1 MFGTPL
7 RLGRPVLF
15 LIVFFLVNIFVVVAK
30 NNHGHDVVG
39 GTNHG
44 RSSFPVN
51 QQTVLSPTIKRVD
64 TEYSINQQ
72 QQQETNETN
81 NKDNDDASFLLA
93 AANKNNPI
101 EEEEEHEIIHSEVVY
116 SRWRKVIRRVVRMP
130 KGNIVDYDIVDQQ
143 GAGAVIIFAWDT
155 KTKTATLVREYNPGC
170 HRVLGGLAAGL
181 VEHGEK
187 HEGGDPLVAA
197 HHELEEECHLGG
209 GIWHRLTTR
218 PIAMDKYVVTEI
230 TAYLVLDAQHVPNP
244 KPLDAEEDI
253 EIVRGVTVPEIL
265 EMIRQGDMNL
275 VGAWASL
282 LAIEKLRDLGEIQ

>member
-15 LIVFFLVNIFVVVAK
+15 IVFFLANIFVVVAT
-30 NNHGHDVVG
+30 NNHDHDVVG

-44 RSSFPVN
+44 RSTFPVN
-51 QQTVLSPTIKRVD
+51 QQTVPSPTIKRVD

-72 QQQETNETN
+72 QEEKNETN
-81 NKDNDDASFLLA
+81 SKDNDDASSLLA
-93 AANKNNPI
+93 AVNKNNPND
-101 EEEEEHEIIHSEVVY
+101 EEEEHEIIHSEVVY

-130 KGNIVDYDIVDQQ
+130 KGNIVDYD

-155 KTKTATLVREYNPGC
+155 ETKTATLVREYNPGC

-218 PIAMDKYVVTEI
+218 PIPMDKYVVTEI
-230 TAYLVLDAQHVPNP
+230 TAYLVLDAQHVPDP

-275 VGAWASL
+275 
-282 LAIEKLRDLGEIQ
+282 